1 MSSFRTPNFRDRRAL
16 VLHRVGDVTNA
27 LSRQL
32 ERLGMNVEVCW
43 PEFPVG
49 GEYADILFFD
59 ADNGFDGLFP
69 WPTGAAP
76 MPLIALL
83 GSELPG
89 RLEWALG
96 QRFSAHVVKP
106 IQSSGVFSALVIA
119 SSNFAATT
127 ELLARIEDLSVR
139 LSARPAVVHVVVE
152 LMRSAAMGEDEA
164 FGCIRS
170 AAMKRRITVEAFCAG
185 LDGSDIAE
193 LVRRNLVSSRKRLG
207 E

>member
-1 MSSFRTPNFRDRRAL
+1 MTGFRTPNFRDRRAL
-16 VLHRVGDVTNA
+16 VLHRKGEATNA

-32 ERLGMNVEVCW
+32 ERLGMHVEICW

-49 GEYADILFFD
+49 GDYADVVFFD

-69 WPTGAAP
+69 WATGAAP

-119 SSNFAATT
+119 SSNFAITRD
-127 ELLARIEDLSVR
+127 LHNRIEDLAGR
-139 LSARPAVVHVVVE
+139 LGARPAIVHVVIE
-152 LMRSAAMGEDEA
+152 LMRSASMDEDEA

-170 AAMKRRITVEAFCAG
+170 AAMQRRTTIEAFCAG
-185 LDGSDIAE
+185 LDGTGIAE
-193 LVRRNLVSSRKRLG
+193 LVRRRDASSRKRLG
-207 E
+207 K